1 MRIPRP
7 KSAFHY
13 IYLLNVLLILAI
25 LFIATIEGIRNG
37 EVLGVFMLTLYFII
51 PPFST
56 LLLILNIWGLIR
68 YRHHR
73 VIFAL
78 ISCGLLLWNIYAW
91 NIWIN
96 APLP

>member
-1 MRIPRP
+1 MNLFRP

-13 IYLLNVLLILAI
+13 MYLLNVLLILAI

-37 EVLGVFMLTLYFII
+37 EVLGFFMMTLYIII

-78 ISCGLLLWNIYAW
+78 ISLVLLLWNIYTW
-91 NIWIN
+91 NICIN